1 MVKNYVLDTNVLL
14 HDPQALFSFQD
25 NRVYIPMPVLE
36 ELDRFKKSPGELGAN
51 CREVIRKL
59 DGLRSTGDLL
69 KGVRT
74 NEAGLIC
81 VKIFQDK
88 EFENVVLPSYFKKG
102 LADNWILL
110 YLLKIQKSDPKMP
123 TIFVTKDINFR
134 LKSQII
140 GVTAQDYLTDK
151 STVTEEKGFY
161 EVTMSEEAERVFR
174 EEGKISFSASKIPAS
189 MKKRN
194 VFFDFGH
201 SLFGKT
207 TATTEEIVRLENGF
221 GTTISGI
228 SARNREQLFALEAL
242 CDDSIPLVCL
252 TGKAGTGK
260 TLIAIAAGLSKVMDE
275 NAYTKLTVTKP
286 VVSMGQE
293 IGFLPG
299 TAEDKIRPW
308 VQPIYD
314 NLDFLFARKGV
325 RAEEYL
331 KKRKVIEVEILSYI
345 RGRSIPHQYII
356 IDEAQNLTPHEVKT
370 IVTRVGEKTKIVLTG
385 DPDQIDNPYLDR
397 TSNGLMVL
405 ASKFFDH
412 PLAVHITLEK
422 GERSALATVA
432 SEIL

>member
-1 MVKNYVLDTNVLL
+1 LVKNYVLDTNVLL
-14 HDPQALFSFQD
+14 HDPHALFSFQD
-25 NRVYIPMPVLE
+25 NHVYIPMPVLE
-36 ELDRFKKSPGELGAN
+36 ELDRFKKSPGALGAN

-59 DGLRSTGDLL
+59 DGLRAFGDLL

-74 NEAGLIC
+74 DAGGLIC

-110 YLLKIQKSDPKMP
+110 YLMKIQKIDPKMR

-151 STVTEEKGFY
+151 SAVTEDRGFY
-161 EVTMSEEAERVFR
+161 EVSIPEDAMRTFD
-174 EEGKISFSASKIPAS
+174 EEGRISFSALSLPSS

-194 VFFDFGH
+194 VFFDFGQ
-201 SLFGKT
+201 SLYGKT
-207 TATTEEIVRLENGF
+207 TETTDEIVRLEVGL
-221 GTTISGI
+221 GTSVYGI
-228 SARNREQLFALEAL
+228 TARNREQLFALEVL
-242 CDDSIPLVCL
+242 RDDSIPLVCL

-260 TLIAIAAGLSKVMDE
+260 TLIAIAAGLSKVMEE
-275 NAYTKLTVTKP
+275 NAYSKLTVTKP
-286 VVSMGQE
+286 VVSMGQD

-299 TAEDKIRPW
+299 TAEEKIRPW
-308 VQPIYD
+308 VQPVYD

-331 KKRKVIEVEILSYI
+331 KKRKIIEVEILSYI

-370 IVTRVGEKTKIVLTG
+370 IITRAGEKTKIVLTG

-412 PLAVHITLEK
+412 PLAAHITLEK